1 MIPPA
6 SSVILAGGASRRMG
20 RDKAFLELSGRP
32 LIASIAHQVRV
43 VGREV
48 IVAGGAGGDV
58 ARYAP
63 FADVCVPDV
72 YPGVGTL
79 GGIHA
84 GLQVA
89 RHDLAL
95 VVACDMPFLN
105 PQLLAWFLSA
115 AKGWDLVVLK
125 HDQGVEPLHAVYRKT
140 CLPVI
145 EATIRSGER
154 CAFAFYDQI
163 RVRFVRPA
171 EIAHLDSDLCSFRN
185 LNTPQDW
192 QAALAQ
198 TRTPGK
204 NGGPPAR

>member
-1 MIPPA
+1 MAPPA

-20 RDKAFLELSGRP
+20 RDKAFLEFAGRP
-32 LIASIAHQVRV
+32 LIARIADQVRL

-48 IVAGGAGGDV
+48 IVAGGTGDDV
-58 ARYAP
+58 ARYTP
-63 FADVCVPDV
+63 YADLCVPDV

-84 GLQVA
+84 GLHVA
-89 RHDLAL
+89 RHDLVL

-105 PQLLAWFLSA
+105 PDLLAWFVDA
-115 AKGWDLVVLK
+115 AEGWDLVVLK

-140 CLPVI
+140 CLPAI

-163 RVRFVRPA
+163 RVRYVAPP
-171 EIAHLDSDLCSFRN
+171 EIAHLDPRLCSFRN
-185 LNTPQDW
+185 LNTPQEW
-192 QAALAQ
+192 CQALHQAQ
-198 TRTPGK
+198 VPGR
-204 NGGPPAR
+204 NGGPPAY